1 MKIAGHPSS
10 IRQIPQFL
18 PYPGIEQANPPN
30 KLRFLGRLPGNHQH
44 DPLFRGGIEGG
55 EKISRVRGEALF
67 SCQSLLKSNK
77 STKINSCH
85 LIHLE
90 TAQESYERDPPGRKI
105 NFGTNISTL
114 FRYAFTDRW

>member
-1 MKIAGHPSS
+1 MTPSLEGELKGVKKY
-10 IRQIPQFL
+10 Q
-18 PYPGIEQANPPN
+18 E
-30 KLRFLGRLPGNHQH
+30 LG
-44 DPLFRGGIEGG
+44 
-55 EKISRVRGEALF
+55 GEALF
-67 SCQSLLKSNK
+67 SCPSFLKSNK
-77 STKINSCH
+77 STKLKSCH